1 MVTMAHRSVF
11 HAAKV
16 AQGSLTRTVLLVG
29 ALLMIA
35 AVAAQQWTTR
45 DVLRSL
51 SNQLAADHGRRI
63 ALQLERQPVNTPQR
77 RDAVLQ
83 SYFDDNRLQR
93 LELVDAAGEVVFR
106 RVGPAPS
113 AAARPVIERLLLPPL
128 EAVEVPLRSRAGALT
143 TASLR
148 IEPPALDSTEVVWRE
163 LLRFTALMTAALAVV
178 AALGLLMVRA
188 VRHQI
193 RELGSRVV
201 EARSSL
207 LPVDAQ
213 ASRSSMI
220 EPSTLESSRLSHSTV
235 APPST
240 MSPPPPGPS
249 AEHKRQVA
257 KLEADLSTQARA
269 LDELRRKAHVDA
281 LTGLPGRRHF
291 MATLE
296 QALEGE
302 TALPAAGLLLLRL
315 RDLAGVNRRVGHG
328 VANQILLCVAKALV
342 DTCQQTPGA
351 FAGRLNGSDFAFLLP
366 KDRAAWA
373 AGGVLLSRLR
383 PALIS
388 LDPIGGMA
396 IGAVDL
402 RGRVNV
408 KQAIALADEAL
419 ATAEADVLFAI
430 AAASNSPDQP
440 AFGDSVWQH
449 RLADAL
455 AHKRT
460 VLAGYPVC
468 GRDGRVL
475 HLDCPMRVQFEE
487 GGPYESAWRWL
498 APATRGRMSA
508 DIDQRVVQ
516 MALEAIMHDGQPRC
530 VNVASQ
536 SMASSEF
543 LVKVT
548 QALEA
553 SPDAARKLWID
564 MPEVLAL
571 DRPTL
576 VREAARRWRPL
587 GVRLALEHAG
597 ENIARI
603 DHLADLGL
611 DCVRVDSRFLNGLT
625 GPESG
630 NVRRH
635 LQSLVRLVHEAG
647 LSITAE
653 GVVASGDLSLV
664 WAIGFDAATGPAVLK
679 RHQTH

>member
-1 MVTMAHRSVF
+1 MAHRSTF
-11 HAAKV
+11 HAARA

-35 AVAAQQWTTR
+35 AIAAQQWTTR
-45 DVLRSL
+45 DVLRSM
-51 SNQLAADHGRRI
+51 SSQVAFDHGRRI

-93 LELVDAAGEVVFR
+93 LELVDASGEVVFR

-113 AAARPVIERLLLPPL
+113 AAARPVIERLLLPPQ
-128 EAVEVPLRSRAGALT
+128 EAVEVPLRSRTGALA

-148 IEPPALDSTEVVWRE
+148 IEPPALDSSEVVWRE
-163 LLRFTALMTAALAVV
+163 LVRFSALMMAALAVV
-178 AALGLLMVRA
+178 AGLGLLMVRA

-193 RELGSRVV
+193 RELGARVV
-201 EARSSL
+201 EARSSQ
-207 LPVDAQ
+207 LPPDAQ
-213 ASRSSMI
+213 ASRSSSMI
-220 EPSTLESSRLSHSTV
+220 EPSSLETSRHSVSSV

-240 MSPPPPGPS
+240 MSPPAPTPT
-249 AEHKRQVA
+249 AEHRRQVA
-257 KLEADLSTQARA
+257 KLEADLSSQARA

-302 TALPAAGLLLLRL
+302 TALPAAGVLLLRL

-342 DTCQQTPGA
+342 ESCQQTPGA
-351 FAGRLNGSDFAFLLP
+351 FAGRLNGSDFALFLP

-396 IGAVDL
+396 IGALDL
-402 RGRVNV
+402 RGRINV

-449 RLADAL
+449 RLTEAL

-508 DIDQRVVQ
+508 DIDQRVVH
-516 MALEAIMHDGQPRC
+516 MALEAIMHDGQSRC

-553 SPDAARKLWID
+553 SPDAARRLWID
-564 MPEVLAL
+564 MPEALAL

-611 DCVRVDSRFLNGLT
+611 ACVRVDSRFLNGLT

-647 LSITAE
+647 LTITAE

-679 RHQTH
+679 RHPSH

>member
-1 MVTMAHRSVF
+1 MAHRSTF
-11 HAAKV
+11 HAARA

-29 ALLMIA
+29 ALLMMASI
-35 AVAAQQWTTR
+35 AAQQWTTR
-45 DVLRSL
+45 DVLRSM
-51 SNQLAADHGRRI
+51 SSQVAFDHGRRI

-93 LELVDAAGEVVFR
+93 LELVDASGEVVFR

-113 AAARPVIERLLLPPL
+113 AAARPVIERLLLPPQ
-128 EAVEVPLRSRAGALT
+128 EAVEVPLRSRTGALA

-148 IEPPALDSTEVVWRE
+148 IEPPALDSSEVVWRE
-163 LLRFTALMTAALAVV
+163 LVRFSALMMAALAVV
-178 AALGLLMVRA
+178 AGLGLLMVRA

-193 RELGSRVV
+193 RELGARVV
-201 EARSSL
+201 EARSSQ
-207 LPVDAQ
+207 LPPDAQ
-213 ASRSSMI
+213 ASRSSSMI
-220 EPSTLESSRLSHSTV
+220 EPSSLETSRHSVSSV

-240 MSPPPPGPS
+240 MSPPAPTPT
-249 AEHKRQVA
+249 AEHRRQVA
-257 KLEADLSTQARA
+257 KLEADLSSQARA

-302 TALPAAGLLLLRL
+302 TALPAAGVLLLRL

-342 DTCQQTPGA
+342 ESCQQTPGA
-351 FAGRLNGSDFAFLLP
+351 FAGRLNGSDFALFLP

-396 IGAVDL
+396 IGALDL
-402 RGRVNV
+402 RGRINV

-449 RLADAL
+449 RLTEAL

-508 DIDQRVVQ
+508 DIDQRVVH
-516 MALEAIMHDGQPRC
+516 MALEAIMHDGQSRC

-553 SPDAARKLWID
+553 SPDAARRLWID
-564 MPEVLAL
+564 MPEALAL

-647 LSITAE
+647 LTITAE

-679 RHQTH
+679 RHPSH

>member
-1 MVTMAHRSVF
+1 MAHRSTF
-11 HAAKV
+11 HAARA

-29 ALLMIA
+29 ALLMMA
-35 AVAAQQWTTR
+35 AIAAQQWTTR
-45 DVLRSL
+45 DVLRSM
-51 SNQLAADHGRRI
+51 SSQVAFDHGRRI

-93 LELVDAAGEVVFR
+93 LELVDASGEVVFR

-113 AAARPVIERLLLPPL
+113 AAARPVIERLLLPPQ
-128 EAVEVPLRSRAGALT
+128 EAVEVPLRSRTGALA

-148 IEPPALDSTEVVWRE
+148 IEPPALDSSEVVWRE
-163 LLRFTALMTAALAVV
+163 LVRFTALMMAALAVV
-178 AALGLLMVRA
+178 AGLGLLMVRA

-193 RELGSRVV
+193 RELGARLV
-201 EARSSL
+201 EARSSQ
-207 LPVDAQ
+207 LPPDAQ
-213 ASRSSMI
+213 ASRSSSMI
-220 EPSTLESSRLSHSTV
+220 EPSTLETSRHSVSSM

-240 MSPPPPGPS
+240 MSPPAPAPT
-249 AEHKRQVA
+249 AEHRRQVA
-257 KLEADLSTQARA
+257 KLEADLSSQARA

-302 TALPAAGLLLLRL
+302 TALPAAGVLLLRL

-342 DTCQQTPGA
+342 ESCQQTPGA
-351 FAGRLNGSDFAFLLP
+351 FAGRLNGSDFALFLP

-373 AGGVLLSRLR
+373 AGGALLSRLR

-396 IGAVDL
+396 IGALDL

-449 RLADAL
+449 RLTEAL

-508 DIDQRVVQ
+508 DIDQRVVH
-516 MALEAIMHDGQPRC
+516 MALEAIMHDGQSRC

-553 SPDAARKLWID
+553 SPDAARRLWID
-564 MPEVLAL
+564 MPEALAL

-647 LSITAE
+647 LTITAE

-679 RHQTH
+679 RHPSH

>member
-1 MVTMAHRSVF
+1 MAHRSTF
-11 HAAKV
+11 HAARA

-29 ALLMIA
+29 ALLMMA
-35 AVAAQQWTTR
+35 AIAAQQWTTR
-45 DVLRSL
+45 DVLRSM
-51 SNQLAADHGRRI
+51 SSQVAFDHGRRI

-93 LELVDAAGEVVFR
+93 LELVDASGEVVFR

-113 AAARPVIERLLLPPL
+113 AAARPVIERLLLPPQ
-128 EAVEVPLRSRAGALT
+128 EAVEVPLRSRTGALA

-148 IEPPALDSTEVVWRE
+148 IEPPALDSSEVVWRE
-163 LLRFTALMTAALAVV
+163 LVRFSALMMAALAVV
-178 AALGLLMVRA
+178 AGLGLLMVRA

-193 RELGSRVV
+193 RELGARVV
-201 EARSSL
+201 EARSSQ
-207 LPVDAQ
+207 LPPDAQ
-213 ASRSSMI
+213 ASRSSSMI
-220 EPSTLESSRLSHSTV
+220 EPSSLETSRHSVSSV

-240 MSPPPPGPS
+240 MSPPAPTPT
-249 AEHKRQVA
+249 AEHRRQVA
-257 KLEADLSTQARA
+257 KLEADLSSQARA

-302 TALPAAGLLLLRL
+302 TALPAAGVLLLRL

-342 DTCQQTPGA
+342 ESCQQTPGA
-351 FAGRLNGSDFAFLLP
+351 FAGRLNGSDFALFLP

-396 IGAVDL
+396 IGALDL

-449 RLADAL
+449 RLTEAL

-508 DIDQRVVQ
+508 DIDQRVVH
-516 MALEAIMHDGQPRC
+516 MALEAIMHDGQSRC

-553 SPDAARKLWID
+553 SPDAARRLWID
-564 MPEVLAL
+564 MPEALAL

-647 LSITAE
+647 LTITAE

-679 RHQTH
+679 RHPSH

>member
-1 MVTMAHRSVF
+1 MAHRSTF
-11 HAAKV
+11 HAARA

-29 ALLMIA
+29 ALLMMASI
-35 AVAAQQWTTR
+35 AAQQWTTR
-45 DVLRSL
+45 DVLRSM
-51 SNQLAADHGRRI
+51 SSQVAFDHGRRI

-93 LELVDAAGEVVFR
+93 LELVDASGEVVFR

-113 AAARPVIERLLLPPL
+113 AAARPVIERLLLPPQ
-128 EAVEVPLRSRAGALT
+128 EAVEVPLRSRTGALA

-148 IEPPALDSTEVVWRE
+148 IEPPALDSSEVVWRE
-163 LLRFTALMTAALAVV
+163 LVRFSALMMAALAVV
-178 AALGLLMVRA
+178 AGLGLLMVRA

-193 RELGSRVV
+193 RELGARVV
-201 EARSSL
+201 EARSSQ
-207 LPVDAQ
+207 LPPDAQ
-213 ASRSSMI
+213 ASRSSSMI
-220 EPSTLESSRLSHSTV
+220 EPSSLETSRHSVSSV

-240 MSPPPPGPS
+240 MSPPAPTPT
-249 AEHKRQVA
+249 AEHRRQVA
-257 KLEADLSTQARA
+257 KLEADLSSQARA

-302 TALPAAGLLLLRL
+302 TALPAAGVLLLRL

-342 DTCQQTPGA
+342 ESCQQTPGA
-351 FAGRLNGSDFAFLLP
+351 FAGRLNGSDFALFLP

-396 IGAVDL
+396 IGALDL

-449 RLADAL
+449 RLTEAL

-508 DIDQRVVQ
+508 DIDQRVVH
-516 MALEAIMHDGQPRC
+516 MALEAIMHDGQSRC

-553 SPDAARKLWID
+553 SPDAARRLWID
-564 MPEVLAL
+564 MPEALAL

-647 LSITAE
+647 LTITAE

-679 RHQTH
+679 RHPSH

>member
-1 MVTMAHRSVF
+1 MAHRSTF
-11 HAAKV
+11 HAARA

-29 ALLMIA
+29 ALLMMASI
-35 AVAAQQWTTR
+35 AAQQWTTR
-45 DVLRSL
+45 DVLRSM
-51 SNQLAADHGRRI
+51 SSQVAFDHGRRI

-93 LELVDAAGEVVFR
+93 LELVDASGEVVFR

-113 AAARPVIERLLLPPL
+113 AAARPVIERLLLPPQ
-128 EAVEVPLRSRAGALT
+128 EAVEVPLRSRTGALA

-148 IEPPALDSTEVVWRE
+148 IEPPALDSSEVVWRE
-163 LLRFTALMTAALAVV
+163 LVRFSALMMAALAVV
-178 AALGLLMVRA
+178 AGLGLLMVRA

-193 RELGSRVV
+193 RELGARVV
-201 EARSSL
+201 EARSSQ
-207 LPVDAQ
+207 LPPDAQ
-213 ASRSSMI
+213 ASRSSSMI
-220 EPSTLESSRLSHSTV
+220 EPSSLETSRHSVSSV

-240 MSPPPPGPS
+240 MSPPAPTPT
-249 AEHKRQVA
+249 AEHRRQVA
-257 KLEADLSTQARA
+257 KLEADLSSQARA

-302 TALPAAGLLLLRL
+302 TALPAAGVLLLRL

-342 DTCQQTPGA
+342 ESCQQTPGA
-351 FAGRLNGSDFAFLLP
+351 FAGRLNGSDFALFLP

-396 IGAVDL
+396 IGALDL

-449 RLADAL
+449 RLTEAL

-508 DIDQRVVQ
+508 DIDQRVVH
-516 MALEAIMHDGQPRC
+516 MALEAIMHDGQSRC

-553 SPDAARKLWID
+553 SPDAARRLWID
-564 MPEVLAL
+564 MPEALAL

-647 LSITAE
+647 LTITAE
-653 GVVASGDLSLV
+653 GVAASGDLSLV

-679 RHQTH
+679 RHHAH

>member
-1 MVTMAHRSVF
+1 MAHRSTF
-11 HAAKV
+11 HAARA

-35 AVAAQQWTTR
+35 AIAAQQWTTR
-45 DVLRSL
+45 DVLRSM
-51 SNQLAADHGRRI
+51 SSQVAFDHGRRI

-93 LELVDAAGEVVFR
+93 LELVDASGEVVFR

-113 AAARPVIERLLLPPL
+113 AAARPVIERLLLPPQ
-128 EAVEVPLRSRAGALT
+128 EAVEVPLRSRTGALA

-148 IEPPALDSTEVVWRE
+148 IEPPALDSSEVVWRE
-163 LLRFTALMTAALAVV
+163 LVRFSALMMAALAVV
-178 AALGLLMVRA
+178 AGLGLLMVRA

-193 RELGSRVV
+193 RELGARVV
-201 EARSSL
+201 EARSSQ
-207 LPVDAQ
+207 LPPDAQ
-213 ASRSSMI
+213 ASRSSSMI
-220 EPSTLESSRLSHSTV
+220 EPSSLETSRHSVSSV

-240 MSPPPPGPS
+240 MSPPAPTPT
-249 AEHKRQVA
+249 AEHRRQVA
-257 KLEADLSTQARA
+257 KLEADLSSQARA

-302 TALPAAGLLLLRL
+302 TALPAAGVLLLRL

-342 DTCQQTPGA
+342 ESCQQTPGA
-351 FAGRLNGSDFAFLLP
+351 FAGRLNGSDFALFLP

-396 IGAVDL
+396 IGALDL
-402 RGRVNV
+402 RGRINV

-449 RLADAL
+449 RLTEAL

-508 DIDQRVVQ
+508 DIDQRVVH
-516 MALEAIMHDGQPRC
+516 MALEAIMHDGQSRC

-553 SPDAARKLWID
+553 SPDAARRLWID
-564 MPEVLAL
+564 MPEALAL

-647 LSITAE
+647 LTITAE

-679 RHQTH
+679 RHPSH